1 MKFAIRIEKQLKR
14 STCLYGFD
22 FDNFD
27 GKNFIDIIDKS
38 LAKDNRWNYNSNVK
52 GKRTTNIFL
61 EDPNFKSILF
71 TSKNYLSAFTDILN
85 PEHVLCDAYGI
96 RLDHGDWTA
105 NHRHGQADVS
115 GILYLSSSNQKLF
128 FPSLKIHI
136 KPEPGRILFWDSLLR
151 HEAKP
156 NLEDNPKH
164 AIVFNLYYASGQY
177 SEYIS

>member
-1 MKFAIRIEKQLKR
+1 MKFALRIEKQVKR

-22 FDNFD
+22 FDNFN
-27 GKNFIDIIDKS
+27 GKEFIKAIDKS
-38 LAKDNRWNYNSNVK
+38 LNKDKRWSYNSNVK

-61 EDPNFKSILF
+61 EDPNFKSMMAA
-71 TSKNYLSAFTDILN
+71 SKNYLSSFTDLLN
-85 PEHVLCDAYGI
+85 PEHVFSDAYGI

-115 GILYLSSSNQKLF
+115 GIIYLNSSNQKLF
-128 FPSLKIHI
+128 FPELKVYV

-151 HEAKP
+151 HETRP
-156 NLEDNPKH
+156 NLEDKPKH
-164 AIVFNLYYASGQY
+164 AIVFNLHYAAGQY